1 MFRPYLEGY
10 VLRHLDNTHSNEC
23 PTPQT
28 IQQAAEQTLLILS
41 RQTNSAVR
49 MDPNIQYQFQQQQQ
63 MIMMANMQT
72 MSGQKNHLPMHLF
85 ESGDNS
91 DDSASQVTFVMTSYF
106 VLLFDCH

>member
-28 IQQAAEQTLLILS
+28 IQQAAEQTLILLS
-41 RQTNSAVR
+41 RQPNPGVR
-49 MDPNIQYQFQQQQQ
+49 MDPNLQYQYQQQ
-63 MIMMANMQT
+63 MIMVANMQT

-91 DDSASQVTFVMTSYF
+91 DDSASQVNFVIMF
-106 VLLFDCH
+106 R